1 MAKSELERFSEE
13 LEKLK
18 AKKEK
23 MKPKDDFAPINL
35 EIRGVSDRVKFLN
48 KGKRNAKRTP
58 QSSNQGKS

>member
-1 MAKSELERFSEE
+1 MAKSELERFSKK

-18 AKKEK
+18 AEKEK

-48 KGKRNAKRTP
+48 KGKRNARKKT
-58 QSSNQGKS
+58 QAN